1 MATARSGVEAPC
13 SLEAASRSA
22 EVAGVGVLGGAFN
35 PPHIGHL
42 VLAQEAAFQLGLAEV
57 LLVPVGESP
66 YKRIDPEPGRE
77 LRLEMARLA
86 AATDPA
92 LDASDVETAREGP
105 SFSFRTL
112 ELMSDARPGD
122 EFVFLMGADVA
133 AGLESWREPGR
144 VLELARVGIAAR
156 PGTALEEAE
165 AALERLDADD
175 RAEVVRMPEIGVSS
189 TGIRKRVAAGRPIR
203 HLVPDGVA
211 EFIAKGGLY
220 R

>member
-1 MATARSGVEAPC
+1 M
-13 SLEAASRSA
+13 
-22 EVAGVGVLGGAFN
+22 
-35 PPHIGHL
+35 
-42 VLAQEAAFQLGLAEV
+42 LAQEAAFQLGLAEV

-133 AGLESWREPGR
+133 AGLESWRDPER

>member
-1 MATARSGVEAPC
+1 
-13 SLEAASRSA
+13 
-22 EVAGVGVLGGAFN
+22 
-35 PPHIGHL
+35 
-42 VLAQEAAFQLGLAEV
+42 VLAQEAAFQLGLDGV
-57 LLVPVGESP
+57 VLVPVGESP

-77 LRLEMARLA
+77 VRHEMARLA
-86 AATDPA
+86 ADTDPA
-92 LDASDVETAREGP
+92 FDSSDVETSREGP

-165 AALERLDADD
+165 AALERLGS
-175 RAEVVRMPEIGVSS
+175 RERGEIVRMPEIGVSS
-189 TGIRKRVAAGRPIR
+189 TGVRRRVAAGRPIR

-211 EFIAKGGLY
+211 GFIAERGLY
-220 R
+220 RE